1 MWRRRKDILKRRLLS
16 GILACLLVAT
26 TALNTV
32 GIISAFAGED
42 TDKPR
47 ISYKYHGKQD
57 VQITVLAENESFAPG
72 AEVALKIYIQNNTDQ
87 LLTEGNLKWSGKDLE
102 EAGFPEF
109 EAEDW
114 SDLEDDLE
122 EDPDDDEDGSEP
134 EWGIGPGGTP
144 SDAET
149 GTPSNP
155 DAESD
160 GKRIKNIQL
169 APGEVYETE
178 FYGYVSEELETIKNK
193 KITFSFTAK
202 KEDGGR
208 VSETK
213 DFTYN
218 TGMAGLL
225 PIEFEDG
232 NTWMTNERN
241 TMYIRTRFEDENLL
255 DQFAPDYFE
264 GTGSNA
270 EKDSETTGTVET
282 TEEAITIPTEET
294 EGPDAA
300 VEIEAE
306 ETQAPEAT
314 ADEETLEAEVESG
327 AAEEETTVEESE
339 TTIEIATEE
348 VPLAENAETSA
359 VTEAETTVT
368 ETEETTTIVIEETS
382 SDDKEF
388 LDPDDPDVATVSD
401 ATDEGTD
408 PKNIRY
414 TIETYG
420 ARLKGITAWYE
431 EGESSWG
438 ETVTGVS
445 FRVEEKTKPGTY
457 FGRVTTSIRRNGKSY
472 ETSQGFCFYV
482 LGEGELV
489 LKGRINGAQI
499 EVRGPRESFPEGD
512 MLSLKVTEVPE
523 EKQDLVQQAMEQKAE
538 DEGIAVNKM
547 KAVDIKIIADGQ
559 EMEPLGDVT
568 VTFSKLE
575 LEEVEGLVATADETI
590 EETESAVLRM
600 MSLEEEETTAAG
612 NGTAAEDESTLTVWH
627 LNEEAGVLND
637 MGGEVDEN
645 GDVVMTTDHFS
656 VFVVVDMGQL
666 GGNITLT
673 VEHWGSDIK
682 TIEVKDKDGQD
693 TTNPQQMFLDSTI
706 DTSRLVKF
714 WQEPKLSNR
723 RYGFYTKDDVF
734 DRYNETVK
742 SMNYNGP
749 IYSTDIIKLPN
760 KKEYDTIEKLSK
772 VCLVGEKEKN
782 YFVNKIVIN
791 GVEFDTVRGD
801 NGEIVKLKRGNEE
814 TDKITLNRDT
824 VIRFIYKEKDNGIF
838 SQPATFYDHNVS
850 NGGIDIDTEKGTNSP
865 SNFSGSGRFK
875 MGAGQYS
882 SGNHSPWAAHHKTPT
897 NGNTPVVGSLVS
909 PIGQLNGG
917 NRVTDPNVNG
927 TVQTVNFTPGEKYT
941 EAGTNQYDTTPA
953 VILKGIV
960 TGLDEEWNLIYA
972 DFISQ
977 PGFFEEK
984 LGTKKFADY
993 KLGFKKNG
1001 DTYVL
1006 STVVDGK
1013 GNTALSGL
1021 EKIRYSSHS
1030 NIKTI
1035 DSHIY
1040 SNEFW
1045 PLDGVN
1051 YTGMDTRRSG
1061 NSDDGKTHNWHFGM
1075 RYDFSFRIGDYVGPM
1090 NFYFRGD
1097 DDFWLFLDGE
1107 LIVDLG
1113 GIHSAVGQAVDLKP
1127 YLEENGVIDG
1137 DKQHRLS
1144 VFYMERGGFGS
1155 CCYMQFTIPN
1165 CEPIEDPS
1173 VPQTTVTVKKD
1184 WDDYN
1189 NPNRPEDINVTL
1201 YQMFGNEK
1209 IDKGTVTLSD
1219 ANQWQYTWT
1228 ELPTISPNDPSKT
1241 YKYQVEEE
1249 KVEGYSGQIIQ
1260 SSGNNQNGWIIT
1272 IKNTLSP
1279 EVKVKVTK
1287 AWEDDNNTCHNR
1299 PQELK
1304 FQLYADGELYPSE
1317 LGVLVV
1323 DGSQQTGNTWV
1334 GTFDHLPKYRYVIVD
1349 GKKEAK
1355 EIVYTVRET
1364 DGSHVIESDENGN
1377 GTSTLPGENPGEN
1390 YKVFYEDNQPLTS
1403 EETND
1408 GYVAHTKVTNTHK
1421 HQLEV
1426 EKIWSEG
1433 NAAKINADREKALP
1447 YVGLYEVTTSADGT
1461 KSYTP
1466 VREKYQRMTE
1476 TNSKITA
1483 IFTDLDPAK
1492 QYAAKELTE
1501 AKLKEGEEAITDYD
1515 FVIPIAGK
1523 DTYFKGVEESGFYQE
1538 CYQVEYE
1545 GPINKDNHSYPC
1557 IQVEKI
1563 HNELRTARLRVAK
1576 WITNWNET
1584 LDVNDLADDEFIIQV
1599 KKQISAEENLPDVFK
1614 TPFETGVVLK
1624 HAGTENGEVDSTKI
1638 SGYIEVLVKEG
1649 GDTFSVSEII
1659 PKEYQ
1664 KEGIRYIAKYT
1675 PGQSIANAT
1684 GLSDDTITVN
1694 PGDDGL
1700 IVVYNTFDH
1709 EDYFHHDTSVTNLF
1723 KENGKETRT
1732 GVEPVSMAAF
1742 IPMPEDKEKKE
1753 KLEQLEENTRLM

>member
-1 MWRRRKDILKRRLLS
+1 MWRKRRDILKRRLLS

-32 GIISAFAGED
+32 GIISAFAGET

-47 ISYKYHGKQD
+47 ISYKHHGKQD

-87 LLTEGNLKWSGKDLE
+87 LLTEGNLKWTGKDLE
-102 EAGFPEF
+102 EAGFPEI
-109 EAEDW
+109 EPEDW
-114 SDLEDDLE
+114 SDLDDDLEDDLGDE
-122 EDPDDDEDGSEP
+122 EDDSVS
-134 EWGIGPGGTP
+134 EWGIGPGGSP
-144 SDAET
+144 SDAEM
-149 GTPSNP
+149 GTPSNMNV
-155 DAESD
+155 ESD
-160 GKRIKNIQL
+160 GKRIKHIEL

-178 FYGYVSEELETIKNK
+178 FYGYVSEELETIKNR
-193 KITFSFTAK
+193 KISFSFSAK
-202 KEDGGR
+202 KEGGGH

-241 TMYIRTRFEDENLL
+241 TMYIRTRFEGEELL

-264 GTGSNA
+264 GDKATGSNA
-270 EKDSETTGTVET
+270 EKGTETTAV
-282 TEEAITIPTEET
+282 TEEAVTAASEET
-294 EGPDAA
+294 EGPDGSEAT
-300 VEIEAE
+300 EAE
-306 ETQAPEAT
+306 ETMAT
-314 ADEETLEAEVESG
+314 ETAAAEEGSETEAESR
-327 AAEEETTVEESE
+327 AAEEETAAEE
-339 TTIEIATEE
+339 
-348 VPLAENAETSA
+348 AETSA
-359 VTEAETTVT
+359 EIKAETTVT
-368 ETEETTTIVIEETS
+368 ETKETTAAVVKETG
-382 SDDKEF
+382 SDDDREF
-388 LDPDDPDVATVSD
+388 LDPEALDVATVSD
-401 ATDEGTD
+401 ADDEGTD

-420 ARLKGITAWYE
+420 AKLKGITAWYE
-431 EGESSWG
+431 EEQSSWG

-445 FRVEEKTKPGTY
+445 FRVAENTKPGTY
-457 FGRVTTSIRRNGKSY
+457 FGRVTTSIRRDGKSY
-472 ETSQGFCFYV
+472 ETTQGFCFYV

-489 LKGRINGAQI
+489 LKGRINGAEI
-499 EVRGPRESFPEGD
+499 EVRGPRDSFPEGD

-523 EKQDLVQQAMEQKAE
+523 EKQDLVQQAMEQKA
-538 DEGIAVNKM
+538 DEAGIAVNKM
-547 KAVDIKIIADGQ
+547 KAMDIKVIADGQ

-568 VTFSKLE
+568 VTFSNLE

-590 EETESAVLRM
+590 DETESAVLRM
-600 MSLEEEETTAAG
+600 MSLEEEKTAAG
-612 NGTAAEDESTLTVWH
+612 SGTAQGEESTLTVWH
-627 LNEEAGVLND
+627 LDEEAGVLND

-706 DTSRLVKF
+706 DKSRLVEF
-714 WQEPKLSNR
+714 WQEPKLSYR

-782 YFVNKIVIN
+782 YIVNKIVIN

-814 TDKITLNRDT
+814 TDKITLTRDT

-838 SQPATFYDHNVS
+838 YQPTTFYDHNVS
-850 NGGIDIDTEKGTNSP
+850 NGGKDIDIEKGTNAP

-882 SGNHSPWAAHHKTPT
+882 SGNHSSWAEHHVKPT
-897 NGNTPVVGSLVS
+897 NGNTPVVMSLVS

-927 TVQTVNFTPGEKYT
+927 TVQTVDFTPGEIYT
-941 EAGTNQYDTTPA
+941 EAGENQYNTTPA

-984 LGTKKFADY
+984 AGTKKFADY

-1006 STVVDGK
+1006 SNVVDGK
-1013 GNTALSGL
+1013 GNTALTGL

-1045 PLDGVN
+1045 PLDGVS

-1173 VPQTTVTVKKD
+1173 VPQTTVTVKKE
-1184 WDDYN
+1184 WDDYD
-1189 NPNRPEDINVTL
+1189 NPKRPEDIKVTL
-1201 YQMFGNEK
+1201 YQMSGSDK
-1209 IDKGTVTLSD
+1209 IDKGTATLSD
-1219 ANQWQYTWT
+1219 VNQWQYTWT
-1228 ELPTISPNDPSKT
+1228 ELPTTSPNDPSKV
-1241 YKYQVEEE
+1241 YRYQVEEE
-1249 KVEGYSGQIIQ
+1249 KVEGYNGQIIQ
-1260 SSGNNQNGWIIT
+1260 SSGNDQNGWVIT

-1287 AWEDDNNTCHNR
+1287 AWEDHNNACHNR
-1299 PQELK
+1299 PKELK
-1304 FQLYADGELYPSE
+1304 FQLYADGEIYPSDQ
-1317 LGVLVV
+1317 GVLVI
-1323 DGSQQTGNTWV
+1323 DGSQQTGNIWV
-1334 GTFDHLPKYRYVIVD
+1334 GTFEHLPKYHYVIID
-1349 GKKEAK
+1349 GKKVAK
-1355 EIVYTVRET
+1355 EIEYTVRET
-1364 DGSHVIESDENGN
+1364 DGKNVIESDENGN
-1377 GTSTLPGENPGEN
+1377 GITTLPGENPGES
-1390 YKVFYEDNQPLTS
+1390 YKVFYEDEPLTS
-1403 EETND
+1403 EEIND
-1408 GYVAHTKVTNTHK
+1408 NYVAHTKVTNTHK
-1421 HQLEV
+1421 HRLEV

-1447 YVGLYEVTTSADGT
+1447 YVGLYEMITAVDGT
-1461 KSYTP
+1461 KSYSP
-1466 VREKYQRMTE
+1466 VEGKYQRMTE
-1476 TNSKITA
+1476 TDSKITA
-1483 IFTDLDPAK
+1483 TFIELDPAK
-1492 QYAAKELTE
+1492 QYIAKELTE
-1501 AKLKEGEEAITDYD
+1501 AKPNQGETVATDYD
-1515 FVIPIAGK
+1515 FEIPVDGK
-1523 DTYFKGVEESGFYQE
+1523 TVYFKGVEEGEFYQE
-1538 CYQVEYE
+1538 CYQVKYK
-1545 GPINKDNHSYPC
+1545 GPMNKDDHSYPC
-1557 IQVEKI
+1557 IQVVTI
-1563 HNELRTARLRVAK
+1563 HNELRTAKLRVAK

-1584 LDVNDLADDEFIIQV
+1584 LDVNDLPDDEFIIQV
-1599 KKQISAEENLPDVFK
+1599 KKQISTEENVPDTFK
-1614 TPFETGVVLK
+1614 VPFETGVVLK
-1624 HAGTENGEVDSTKI
+1624 HAGTENGDVDSGKI
-1638 SGYIEVLVKEG
+1638 SGYIDVLVKEG
-1649 GDTFSVSEII
+1649 GDTFNVSEII

-1664 KEGIRYIAKYT
+1664 KQGIRYIANYI
-1675 PGQSIANAT
+1675 PGNSIAEMT
-1684 GLSDDTITVN
+1684 GLSGDTITVK
-1694 PGDDGL
+1694 PGDNGL
-1700 IVVYNTFDH
+1700 IVVYNRFDH
-1709 EDYFHHDTSVTNLF
+1709 EDYFHHDYSVTNFF

-1732 GVEPVSMAAF
+1732 GVEPVSLAAF